1 MRARTE
7 DLLTL
12 RDGEPID
19 AALRDRLLADPDN
32 RREIERLARVAE
44 DLRRLPT
51 IEPPPDLWKQIAA
64 EAASRPGQPVRRHV
78 AGIAAAVIAA
88 ATLLAAVVIGPW
100 QRPLGDAVANLP
112 APRAAASPGR
122 GAATGN
128 EADSPAP
135 TVVAEPRASDYAP
148 LVAESLRLERLLA
161 ELDRPPRKVNAGTA
175 FTIANL
181 EDHLVLLDEQLTYAE
196 ARDLDARYRRALWRE
211 RVDVMNALVHVRYA
225 QYWEVAD

>member
-44 DLRRLPT
+44 DLRNLPT
-51 IEPPPDLWKQIAA
+51 IEPPPNLWPRIAA
-64 EAASRPGQPVRRHV
+64 EAASRPAGHRRRHA
-78 AGIAAAVIAA
+78 AGLAGAVVAA
-88 ATLLAAVVIGPW
+88 ATLFAAVVIAPW
-100 QRPLGDAVANLP
+100 QRSPKDLGTDPP
-112 APRAAASPGR
+112 APPSAPVAESRAGAASGT
-122 GAATGN
+122 AASADTG
-128 EADSPAP
+128 
-135 TVVAEPRASDYAP
+135 TRAQTPDYAP
-148 LVAESLRLERLLA
+148 LVAESVRLERLLA
-161 ELDRPPRKVNAGTA
+161 ELDRRPRMVNAGTA

-211 RVDVMNALVHVRYA
+211 RVDVMNALLHVRYA